1 MSRQDFNVSPSKETA
16 THSRVCVCVYVVEC
30 LTRVNVLFIIF
41 PLPVLS
47 DVMTVNQ
54 RV

>member
-1 MSRQDFNVSPSKETA
+1 MNRQDFNVSPSREAA
-16 THSRVCVCVYVVEC
+16 TQSCVCVWRVWPSVSP
-30 LTRVNVLFIIF
+30 RVNVLFIIF
-41 PLPVLS
+41 LLPVLS